1 MHTLIRLSDGLD
13 RLVQRIGGFG
23 SYGILI
29 LIAVIMF
36 DVIVRRFTVLHV
48 WLMSTPVGPYLTSTR
63 LQELE
68 WHVHGVVVFLALGYA
83 YMRDA
88 HVRIDIVRQR
98 FGTRG
103 QAIIELAGLLILMIP
118 FLAVIAYFGWFF
130 VERSY
135 LSGEGSPSMAG
146 LENRWIIKSF
156 LVIGVALALIAALSV
171 LTRTIVFLSGRQR
184 EAALSRLPMLTDK
197 A

>member
-1 MHTLIRLSDGLD
+1 MLTLIWLSDRLD
-13 RLVQRIGGFG
+13 RLVQRMGALG
-23 SYGILI
+23 SYAMLA

-36 DVIVRRFTVLHV
+36 DVIVRRFSSLQV

-68 WHVHGVVVFLALGYA
+68 WHIHAVVVFLALGYA

-98 FGTRG
+98 FGARG
-103 QAIIELAGLLILMIP
+103 QAVIELAGLLILMIP
-118 FLAVIAYFGWFF
+118 FLAVVGYFGWFF

-135 LSGEGSPSMAG
+135 ISGEGSSSMAG
-146 LENRWIIKSF
+146 LGNRWIIKSF
-156 LVIGVALALIAALSV
+156 LVAGVVLALCAALSV
-171 LTRTIVFLSGRQR
+171 LTRIILFLSGRHR